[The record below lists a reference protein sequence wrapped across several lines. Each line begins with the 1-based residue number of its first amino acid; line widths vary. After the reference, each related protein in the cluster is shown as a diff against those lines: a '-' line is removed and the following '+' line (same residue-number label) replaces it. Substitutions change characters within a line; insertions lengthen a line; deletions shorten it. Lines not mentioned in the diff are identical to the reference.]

1 MESKRRLTK
10 VAVESLD
17 AICRQSSDDTTLL
30 YACVVEAQQSGN
42 KRQGIAA
49 LERLLEKYNTTAP
62 ADVHLPALL
71 R

>member
-1 MESKRRLTK
+1 MYVLTLSL
-10 VAVESLD
+10 AVQCLGTV
-17 AICRQSSDDTTLL
+17 CRQSLDDTTLL

-49 LERLLEKYNTTAP
+49 LEKLLERYNKNAP